1 MGTAARFSYTSRH
14 RWAFLPTIAF
24 FLFLLLSLWL
34 RPELLWGGEV
44 DERTRTAGML
54 LAGTAVLFL
63 GAAVVRRLTT
73 EPHAVEL
80 EREAMVLWPL
90 VGGAR
95 RVPYERIESAEERTR
110 PGLRGSVELEL
121 RTSVWRRL
129 VIRGDISEYPRL
141 RRLLLERLP
150 PGARERWTEPETS

>member
-1 MGTAARFSYTSRH
+1 MGSPARFSYTSRH

-24 FLFLLLSLWL
+24 LLFLLLALWL

-44 DERTRTAGML
+44 DERTRSGGML
-54 LAGTAVLFL
+54 LAGTGVLFL
-63 GAAVVRRLTT
+63 GAALARRLAT
-73 EPHAVEL
+73 EPHTVEL
-80 EREAMVLWPL
+80 ERDAMVLWPL

-95 RVPYERIESAEERTR
+95 RVPYEGIESAEERTR

-121 RTSVWRRL
+121 RTATWRRL
-129 VIRGDISEYPRL
+129 VIRGDISDYPRL

-150 PGARERWTEPETS
+150 PAARERWTEPEAQ

>member
-1 MGTAARFSYTSRH
+1 MGAAPRFSYTSRH

-63 GAAVVRRLTT
+63 GAALVRRLTT
-73 EPHAVEL
+73 EPHVVEL
-80 EREAMVLWPL
+80 ERDAMVLWPL
-90 VGGAR
+90 LGGAR
-95 RVPYERIESAEERTR
+95 RVPYDGIESAEERSR

-129 VIRGDISEYPRL
+129 IIRGDIGDYARL

-150 PGARERWTEPETS
+150 PAARERWTEPETS